1 MQRAGLLAFMLLISS
16 AALLQAQR
24 AGGGFGGSGA
34 QISVG
39 RMPGGHGIGANG
51 FFPQRSVLGL
61 RTHRDRG
68 FGAFWLPWY
77 YPEWDDDYLWNLPS
91 YRQPVNTP
99 SPQVIVLENRDP
111 RPTAQP
117 VEPPKL
123 VELAPSKEAP
133 STRPQPPALFLL
145 KNGERLES
153 RYYLLTTQSLQIDVG
168 SERRTIP
175 VSVLDLDATVAAN
188 HQRGI
193 EVTVPRDRATVLL
206 VF

>member
-1 MQRAGLLAFMLLISS
+1 MLLILS

-51 FFPQRSVLGL
+51 SNGFLPQRSVLGL
-61 RTHRDRG
+61 RTHRERG

-77 YPEWDDDYLWNLPS
+77 YPGWDDDYLWNLPS
-91 YRQPVNTP
+91 YQQPVNTT
-99 SPQVIVLENRDP
+99 SPQVIVLENKDP
-111 RPTAQP
+111 GPPAQP

-123 VELAPSKEAP
+123 VELAPSREAS
-133 STRPQPPALFLL
+133 STKPQPPTLFLL

-153 RYYLLTTQSLQIDVG
+153 RTYLLTAQSLQIDVG

-175 VSVLDLDATVAAN
+175 VSSLDLDATIAAN
-188 HQRGI
+188 HQRGT
-193 EVTVPRDRATVLL
+193 EVIVPRDSTTVFLS
-206 VF
+206 F

>member
-1 MQRAGLLAFMLLISS
+1 M
-16 AALLQAQR
+16 
-24 AGGGFGGSGA
+24 
-34 QISVG
+34 
-39 RMPGGHGIGANG
+39 
-51 FFPQRSVLGL
+51 
-61 RTHRDRG
+61 
-68 FGAFWLPWY
+68 
-77 YPEWDDDYLWNLPS
+77 
-91 YRQPVNTP
+91 
-99 SPQVIVLENRDP
+99 VLENRYS
-111 RPTAQP
+111 RRTAQT

-145 KNGERLES
+145 KHGERLES

-206 VF
+206 GF